1 MREIHRSGNERR
13 TKQFE
18 YTRDRRHNIDRRR
31 LISDPDITIGRLR
44 TIPVFRDL
52 TMEQYHKIVRICSKV
67 AFSKDEVIYRI
78 DDDPDTMFIL
88 ISGKLRAVLREG
100 RELSRISPKD
110 VIGKQGFF
118 TDDKH
123 QVTLYTV
130 TNCVMI
136 ALKRSELFSILTQDK
151 DMWVQIL
158 SNFVNELSSKLK
170 NDNKIIQNL
179 SNMNIMEIL

>member
-13 TKQFE
+13 TKQLK
-18 YTRDRRHNIDRRR
+18 YTGERRHNIERRR
-31 LISDPDITIGRLR
+31 LIRDPDITIGRLR
-44 TIPVFRDL
+44 TVPIFRDL
-52 TMEQYHKIVRICSKV
+52 TMEQYNKIVRICSKV
-67 AFSKDEVIYRI
+67 TFSKDEVIYRI
-78 DDDPDTMFIL
+78 GDDPDTMFIL
-88 ISGKLRAVLREG
+88 ISGKLRAVLQEG

-123 QVTLYTV
+123 QVSLYTAN
-130 TNCVMI
+130 NCVMI
-136 ALKRSELFSILTQDK
+136 ALKHSELFSILTQDK
-151 DMWVQIL
+151 DMWVKIL
-158 SNFVNELSSKLK
+158 SNLVNELSSKLK